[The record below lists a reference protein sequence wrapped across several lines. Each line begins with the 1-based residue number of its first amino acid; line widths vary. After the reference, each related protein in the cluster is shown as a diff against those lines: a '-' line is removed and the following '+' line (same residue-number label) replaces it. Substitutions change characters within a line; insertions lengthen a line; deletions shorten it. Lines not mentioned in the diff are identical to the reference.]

1 MRWAVRALAKQ
12 VRIGEGGKD
21 KVLPIILH
29 GDAAFAGQGV
39 TAESLNM
46 ASLGGYNIGG
56 TLHII
61 TNNLL
66 GFTALPEESNST
78 RFSTDLA
85 KRLPIPIF
93 HLSTPKI
100 PTPRCALQRLR
111 WSTVSASTAM

>member
-1 MRWAVRALAKQ
+1 MATLRSQAR
-12 VRIGEGGKD
+12 
-21 KVLPIILH
+21 
-29 GDAAFAGQGV
+29 GV

-46 ASLGGYNIGG
+46 ASLGGYSIGG

-93 HLSTPKI
+93 HVNAEDPGCCDAYCCDCYGV
-100 PTPRCALQRLR
+100 PAALPQ
-111 WSTVSASTAM
+111 